1 MRAMSIP
8 AQVKYIALSLL
19 CIVATV
25 NLVRT
30 TTSIIQSSKRYDGL
44 KNRVSELEDE
54 KSRLMKEV
62 SYQKSVEYVEQ
73 EARNKLNMVR
83 EGEEIYVVP
92 AVKVLGVS
100 TSLQSEYRKAGTNN
114 PALWLELFF

>member
-83 EGEEIYVVP
+83 EGEEVYVAP
-92 AVKVLGVS
+92 AAKVLGAVS
-100 TSLQSEYRKAGTNN
+100 YSRDAQRSASAGN